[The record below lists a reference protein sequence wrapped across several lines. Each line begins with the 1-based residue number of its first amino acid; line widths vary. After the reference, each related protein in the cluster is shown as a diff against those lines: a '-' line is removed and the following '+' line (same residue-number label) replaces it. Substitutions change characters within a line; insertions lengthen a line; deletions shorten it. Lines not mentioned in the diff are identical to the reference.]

1 MIIELKNGR
10 FARLVFNI
18 WHAVYSSNVTGNKS
32 LKAVPK
38 LRYHLLLGCGGSRGG
53 SAAQRLMEKIRIRIE
68 GATAGNIRTTLQQL
82 HS

>member
-38 LRYHLLLGCGGSRGG
+38 LRY
-53 SAAQRLMEKIRIRIE
+53 Q
-68 GATAGNIRTTLQQL
+68 
-82 HS
+82 